1 VSEIGSWQSG
11 AEIPSR
17 LATSLSVPWRFETS
31 NKELTQTAR
40 ISIATFNRRG
50 IFTQSFALP
59 QTVFKADGLRDPE
72 TLRLKVD
79 TVRTFFAAATIGPLG
94 ELRY

>member
-1 VSEIGSWQSG
+1 
-11 AEIPSR
+11 
-17 LATSLSVPWRFETS
+17 
-31 NKELTQTAR
+31 
-40 ISIATFNRRG
+40 
-50 IFTQSFALP
+50 
-59 QTVFKADGLRDPE
+59 VFKADGLRDPE